1 MIIQLQN
8 QQTIRNIT
16 MMMMMMMI
24 IQHQNQQVVQNM
36 TMMMII
42 HLHQQ
47 KQLHI
52 RNTIT
57 MMMMIIIQI
66 PLKRIIIH
74 HHIPVLHLDF
84 DRKMTTFLQQKVAQ
98 IIPIDFTKLQTMT
111 VKIIICDIF
120 FVEFY
125 N

>member
-8 QQTIRNIT
+8 QQTIQNIT
-16 MMMMMMMI
+16 MMMMMMMMI
-24 IQHQNQQVVQNM
+24 IQHQNHQVVQNM

-84 DRKMTTFLQQKVAQ
+84 DLKMTTFLQQKVAQ
-98 IIPIDFTKLQTMT
+98 IIPIDFIKLQTMT
-111 VKIIICDIF
+111 AKIIICDIF
-120 FVEFY
+120 FC
-125 N
+125 